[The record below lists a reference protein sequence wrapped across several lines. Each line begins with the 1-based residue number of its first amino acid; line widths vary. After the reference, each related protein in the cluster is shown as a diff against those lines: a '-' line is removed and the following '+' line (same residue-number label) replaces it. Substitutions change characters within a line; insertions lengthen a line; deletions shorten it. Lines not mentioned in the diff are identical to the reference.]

1 MDIIERSCLSITS
14 GILRVKIHYNYLFW
28 ILLIL
33 SLLSSITLT
42 FCVTSTSPVPF
53 GWHSTWCQ
61 SHYNTS
67 LTPTPS
73 PWGWEQ
79 GKGNELPCKLKRKGG
94 RGTWSWKTGNP
105 LNKPEKTWTRTA
117 AFFFNMTD
125 NIQILNHIHGFKISA
140 QRRRQILPVKLTP
153 MSFRGNC

>member
-1 MDIIERSCLSITS
+1 MDIIERSYLSITS
-14 GILRVKIHYNYLFW
+14 GILRVKIHYNYLLW

-33 SLLSSITLT
+33 LLLSSITLT

-73 PWGWEQ
+73 PRGWEQ
-79 GKGNELPCKLKRKGG
+79 GKGNELPCKLKGEVG

-117 AFFFNMTD
+117 AFFL
-125 NIQILNHIHGFKISA
+125 IWLNHIHGFKISA
-140 QRRRQILPVKLTP
+140 QRRGQILPVKLTP

>member
-14 GILRVKIHYNYLFW
+14 GILRVKIHYNYLLW

-33 SLLSSITLT
+33 LLLSSITLT
-42 FCVTSTSPVPF
+42 FCVTSRSPVPF
-53 GWHSTWCQ
+53 GRHSTWCQ

-79 GKGNELPCKLKRKGG
+79 GKGNELPCKLKGKVEEEREVERREPFKW
-94 RGTWSWKTGNP
+94 TWKN
-105 LNKPEKTWTRTA
+105 LNTYSSL
-117 AFFFNMTD
+117 FLNMTD
-125 NIQILNHIHGFKISA
+125 NIQILNDIHGFKISA
-140 QRRRQILPVKLTP
+140 QRRGQILPVKLTP

>member
-1 MDIIERSCLSITS
+1 MDIIGRSCLSITS

-33 SLLSSITLT
+33 LLLSSITLT
-42 FCVTSTSPVPF
+42 FCVTSRSPVPF

-73 PWGWEQ
+73 PRGWEQ
-79 GKGNELPCKLKRKGG
+79 GKGNELPCKLKGKVEEEREVERRATLKINLKKLEHVQQ
-94 RGTWSWKTGNP
+94 S
-105 LNKPEKTWTRTA
+105 
-117 AFFFNMTD
+117 FFNMTD
-125 NIQILNHIHGFKISA
+125 NIQILKDIHGFKISA
-140 QRRRQILPVKLTP
+140 QRRGQILPVKLTP